1 MGPSNREICFWFV
14 TMLMTGIGMLKD
26 FSGQPKMLL
35 ALIVF
40 GFIGSAWFF
49 MGGLL
54 SAMRPGP
61 KAKAEP
67 TSDAERAET

>member
-14 TMLMTGIGMLKD
+14 MMLLTGMTMLNNFAGQTKLFVALTV
-26 FSGQPKMLL
+26 FS
-35 ALIVF
+35 
-40 GFIGSAWFF
+40 FIGSAWWF

-54 SAMRPGP
+54 SALRPAP

-67 TSDAERAET
+67 TSDAERTET

>member
-14 TMLMTGIGMLKD
+14 TMLVTGIGMLKD

-54 SAMRPGP
+54 SAMRPAP
-61 KAKAEP
+61 QAKAEP
-67 TSDAERAET
+67 TSDAERTET